1 MVFFDMNNKK
11 GHTMNSRVEI
21 CGFSTETLP
30 KLTHKQ
36 VTELLTLYKS
46 GDPEAK
52 EQFIIANLRLV
63 LSVIK
68 RFSGSKENID
78 DIFQVGCVGLLKA
91 AQGFDLKHGVRFS
104 TYAVP
109 MIMGEIKRYLR
120 DNTAVRISRSI
131 RDTAYKALTAKELL
145 EKQLG
150 REVTNAEI
158 AKEIDTAY
166 EDVVFAL
173 DAICEPV
180 SLYEPIYNQSGDV
193 ILLMDQ
199 IGDKKCSDVSW
210 TQNACLA
217 ECMQKLCEKE
227 QNILSLR
234 YFQGKTQME
243 VSAEVGI
250 SQAQVSRLEKTAL
263 KKIKTALS

>member
-1 MVFFDMNNKK
+1 
-11 GHTMNSRVEI
+11 MNSRVEI

-30 KLTHKQ
+30 KLSHKQ
-36 VTELLTLYKS
+36 ATELLMRYKS
-46 GDPEAK
+46 GDPLAK
-52 EQFIIANLRLV
+52 DEFIIANLRLV

-68 RFSGSKENID
+68 RFASCKENID

-91 AQGFDLKHGVRFS
+91 ARGFDTKHQVRFS

-131 RDTAYKALTAKELL
+131 RDTAYKALSAKELL

-150 REVTNAEI
+150 REVSNAEI
-158 AKEIDTAY
+158 ATQIETPY

-173 DAICEPV
+173 DAICDPV

-199 IGDKKCSDVSW
+199 IGDKKCSDTTW
-210 TQNACLA
+210 TQNACLC
-217 ECMQKLCEKE
+217 ECINHLCEKE
-227 QNILSLR
+227 QNILKLR

-243 VSAEVGI
+243 VSNEVGI

-263 KKIKTALS
+263 KKIKEALS

>member
-1 MVFFDMNNKK
+1 
-11 GHTMNSRVEI
+11 MNSRVEI

-30 KLTHKQ
+30 KLSHKQ
-36 VTELLTLYKS
+36 VTELLLRYKS
-46 GDPEAK
+46 GDDQAK
-52 EQFIIANLRLV
+52 EEFIIANLRLV

-68 RFSGSKENID
+68 RFASCKENID

-91 AQGFDLKHGVRFS
+91 ARGFDTRHQVRFS

-150 REVTNAEI
+150 REVSNAEI
-158 AKEIDTAY
+158 AVQIETPY
-166 EDVVFAL
+166 EDEVFAL
-173 DAICEPV
+173 DSICEPV

-199 IGDKKCSDVSW
+199 IGDKKCSDVTW

-217 ECMQKLCEKE
+217 ECINHLCEKE
-227 QNILSLR
+227 QAILNLR

-243 VSAEVGI
+243 VSNEVGI

-263 KKIKTALS
+263 KKIKEALS

>member
-1 MVFFDMNNKK
+1 MNA
-11 GHTMNSRVEI
+11 RVEI
-21 CGFSTETLP
+21 CGIQTECLP
-30 KLTHKQ
+30 RLSYREQ
-36 VTELLTLYKS
+36 LELLMLFKA
-46 GDPEAK
+46 GDERAK
-52 EQFIIANLRLV
+52 EDFIVANLRLV

-68 RFSGSKENID
+68 RFSSCKESAD

-91 AQGFDLKHGVRFS
+91 ARGFDTKHEVRFS

-131 RDTAYKALTAKELL
+131 RDTAYRALTAKEEL
-145 EKQLG
+145 EKSLG
-150 REVTNAEI
+150 REVSNAEI
-158 AKEIDTAY
+158 AY
-166 EDVVFAL
+166 ELGEELSDVVFSL

-199 IGDKKCSDVSW
+199 IGDKSTSDRVW
-210 TQNACLA
+210 TENACLSGA
-217 ECMQKLCEKE
+217 VEKLCEKE
-227 QNILSLR
+227 RNILKLR
-234 YFQGKTQME
+234 YFEGKTQME
-243 VSAEVGI
+243 VSSEVGI

-263 KKIKTALS
+263 KKIKEELS

>member
-1 MVFFDMNNKK
+1 
-11 GHTMNSRVEI
+11 MNSRVEI
-21 CGFSTETLP
+21 CGFSTESLP
-30 KLTHKQ
+30 KLSHGQ
-36 VTELLTLYKS
+36 ATELLLRYKD
-46 GDPEAK
+46 GDPDAK
-52 EQFIIANLRLV
+52 EEFIIANLRLV

-68 RFSGSKENID
+68 RFSSCNENID

-91 AQGFDLKHGVRFS
+91 AQGFDTRHQVRFS

-131 RDTAYKALTAKELL
+131 RDTAYRALSAKEML

-158 AKEIDTAY
+158 AAAIEMPY
-166 EDVVFAL
+166 EDVVFSL

-199 IGDKKCSDVSW
+199 IGDKKCSDITW
-210 TQNACLA
+210 TQNACL
-217 ECMQKLCEKE
+217 EQCINHLCEKE
-227 QNILSLR
+227 QNIICLR
-234 YFQGKTQME
+234 YFKGKTQME
-243 VSAEVGI
+243 VSNEVGI
-250 SQAQVSRLEKTAL
+250 SQAQVSRLEKNAL
-263 KKIKTALS
+263 KKIKEALS